1 MINLQERLRRGL
13 ERIVKKRC
21 TTIFIG
27 TLDSIEQ
34 KFGYL
39 WGLDKNLRDLTEREK
54 LFLQLW
60 KDLRKEI
67 LDKGNMQTNGLMKD
81 LEIFDLKLRQY
92 EYKIEVPSYE

>member
-1 MINLQERLRRGL
+1 MNLQERLRRGL
-13 ERIVKKRC
+13 ERIVRKRC

-27 TLDSIEQ
+27 ALDSIEQ
-34 KFGYL
+34 KMGYL

-67 LDKGNMQTNGLMKD
+67 LDKGNLQTNTLLKD
-81 LEIFDLKLRQY
+81 LEIFELKLRTY
-92 EYKIEVPSYE
+92 TYNINVKELD